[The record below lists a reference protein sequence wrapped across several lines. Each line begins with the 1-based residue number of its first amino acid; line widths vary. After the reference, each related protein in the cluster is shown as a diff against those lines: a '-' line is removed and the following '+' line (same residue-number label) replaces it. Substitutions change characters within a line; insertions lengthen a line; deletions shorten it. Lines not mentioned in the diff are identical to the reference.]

1 MRPQTIIDQL
11 QSNGTLRMRKRDMT
25 IKTSKCCPGRL
36 ERTIRP
42 ISYRVILE
50 TYNLTQS
57 QL

>member
-1 MRPQTIIDQL
+1 MRPQTITDQL
-11 QSNGTLRMRKRDMT
+11 QSSGTVRMRKRHMT

-36 ERTIRP
+36 ERTI
-42 ISYRVILE
+42 ISYRVILK

>member
-11 QSNGTLRMRKRDMT
+11 QSNGTVRMRNRDMT
-25 IKTSKCCPGRL
+25 IKTSKCCPVRL
-36 ERTIRP
+36 ERTIRA